1 MNQYM
6 IIFHFGSFSI
16 KHYIIS
22 YHNIIELVDHL
33 PLVDF
38 YLEVIKDTLQP
49 GWNSD
54 KNL

>member
-1 MNQYM
+1 MNQNI

-16 KHYIIS
+16 KHHIIS
-22 YHNIIELVDHL
+22 NHNIIELVDHL
-33 PLVDF
+33 PLIHL
-38 YLEVIKDTLQP
+38 YLEVIKDTIQP